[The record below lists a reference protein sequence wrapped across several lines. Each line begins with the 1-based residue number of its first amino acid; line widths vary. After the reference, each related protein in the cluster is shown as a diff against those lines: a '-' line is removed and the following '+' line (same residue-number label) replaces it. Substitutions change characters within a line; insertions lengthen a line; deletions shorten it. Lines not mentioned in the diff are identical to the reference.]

1 MSEETG
7 HVLNQRFAHTLS
19 EWVQSL
25 WSSELLSEFIIP
37 KIIRNQAELLQSCF
51 AVVDDFRVK
60 KW

>member
-7 HVLNQRFAHTLS
+7 HVLNQRFAYTLS

-25 WSSELLSEFIIP
+25 WSSELLSEFIIA

-60 KW
+60 W

>member
-37 KIIRNQAELLQSCF
+37 KIIRNQAEILQSCF

>member
-7 HVLNQRFAHTLS
+7 HVLNERFAHSHS

-37 KIIRNQAELLQSCF
+37 KIIRNQAELHQGCF
-51 AVVDDFRVK
+51 AVVDAFRVK
-60 KW
+60 TW

>member
-1 MSEETG
+1 MGSEP
-7 HVLNQRFAHTLS
+7 
-19 EWVQSL
+19 
-25 WSSELLSEFIIP
+25 SEFVIP